1 MLKIAEIV
9 NKFLIP
15 PFHIM
20 SQIMETNNE
29 SSLLVYRS
37 TRDSSDAAD

>member
-9 NKFLIP
+9 NKLLNP
-15 PFHIM
+15 P
-20 SQIMETNNE
+20 IMETNNE

-37 TRDSSDAAD
+37 TIDSCAAAD

>member
-15 PFHIM
+15 PYYI
-20 SQIMETNNE
+20 INNE